1 MVQASGPELRI
12 GKLTSLGPALPVGR
26 PALWCMVS
34 DMLRK
39 TLVQRQE
46 LLPSDLEVVGGFA
59 HLRSTS
65 WRTLDL

>member
-1 MVQASGPELRI
+1 MQASGPELRI
-12 GKLTSLGPALPVGR
+12 EKLTSLGPAFLVGR

-46 LLPSDLEVVGGFA
+46 LLPSDLEVVGGCA
-59 HLRSTS
+59 HLRNAS
-65 WRTLDL
+65 WRKLDL